1 MGINL
6 SSGNLVPKGERRESN
21 EEKKDYSLSKR
32 IDVGRIDL
40 SLDRGVLAISMPKKP
55 AAIKPEKVIPIK
67 AN

>member
-6 SSGNLVPKGERRESN
+6 PSGNLVPKGKRRESN

-40 SLDRGVLAISMPKKP
+40 SLDRSVLTISMPTKP
-55 AAIKPEKVIPIK
+55 AAI
-67 AN
+67 

>member
-1 MGINL
+1 MVINL

-21 EEKKDYSLSKR
+21 EEKKDCSLSKR

-55 AAIKPEKVIPIK
+55 ASIKPEKVIPIK